1 MNYLL
6 NLCWCS
12 FQLQDLAS
20 SPGIRNPEL
29 NNAEC
34 VIEGHGTNIQ
44 ATGRG
49 LEIRIMICGSFCFTC
64 AAFDPLYGM
73 IVPYVKCL
81 KEAKSPEYKAMLCL
95 SVLVGVSGSLIWLIL
110 LSVVIYFSVRDGALF
125 YLNILLVLIPV
136 LYFIIPLSKR
146 VRDIW
151 NNFRSSYPGQMN
163 NGFMWFEKLLAPL
176 SVIYTCFFSCWMLI
190 GIMLNPSWGLTM
202 ALAVSLVISFFNFT
216 VGGYLNARQMF
227 SDESTPLF
235 PLLSLLNRDESILS
249 YLRRKWV
256 LSFLALTSLTIVV
269 IFAGQ
274 SFNGRETADGTF
286 KTVMFTALVF
296 FTSWLSWK
304 RLFSQKSERREAPTT
319 NLADLL
325 IHLCQLL
332 SRPAESER
340 REAPTTNLPDLLTHL
355 CQILSQ
361 YAEPGLN
368 FRGTS
373 PHNSFRESMGEPQP
387 SCGDIDESSSDHSI
401 DSWV

>member
-34 VIEGHGTNIQ
+34 VIEGHGTDMQ
-44 ATGRG
+44 ATGRS
-49 LEIRIMICGSFCFTC
+49 LEIRIMIWGSFCSTC
-64 AAFDPLYGM
+64 AAFNPLYEM
-73 IVPYVKCL
+73 IAGCMVLLEKVN
-81 KEAKSPEYKAMLCL
+81 SPEYKAMLCL
-95 SVLVGVSGSLIWLIL
+95 SVLVGVSGSFIWLIL
-110 LSVVIYFSVRDGALF
+110 LSVVIYFSVRDGPLF
-125 YLNILLVLIPV
+125 YLDILLVLI
-136 LYFIIPLSKR
+136 LLFFFFITPLSKR

-151 NNFRSSYPGQMN
+151 NCCKSSDPGQKN
-163 NGFMWFEKLLAPL
+163 SGFMWFQKLLVPL

-190 GIMLNPSWGLTM
+190 GIMLNPIWGLTI
-202 ALAVSLVISFFNFT
+202 ALAVCLFISSFNYII
-216 VGGYLNARQMF
+216 GGYVDVRKTPC
-227 SDESTPLF
+227 DESMHP
-235 PLLSLLNRDESILS
+235 S
-249 YLRRKWV
+249 LRRNWV
-256 LSFLALTSLTIVV
+256 LSFLALIFLTFVV
-269 IFAGQ
+269 IFSGQ
-274 SFNGRETADGTF
+274 SFNGRETADGIF
-286 KTVMFTALVF
+286 KTVLFTAIAFLN
-296 FTSWLSWK
+296 SWLSWK

-319 NLADLL
+319 NLPESLR
-325 IHLCQLL
+325 HLRQIP
-332 SRPAESER
+332 SQHAESER

>member
-1 MNYLL
+1 MFKCFGGSIWFIYLVDTFICC
-6 NLCWCS
+6 NLFLCERRTT
-12 FQLQDLAS
+12 FL
-20 SPGIRNPEL
+20 PGYL
-29 NNAEC
+29 
-34 VIEGHGTNIQ
+34 T
-44 ATGRG
+44 
-49 LEIRIMICGSFCFTC
+49 CFDSII
-64 AAFDPLYGM
+64 F
-73 IVPYVKCL
+73 
-81 KEAKSPEYKAMLCL
+81 
-95 SVLVGVSGSLIWLIL
+95 
-110 LSVVIYFSVRDGALF
+110 F
-125 YLNILLVLIPV
+125 
-136 LYFIIPLSKR
+136 FITPLSKR

-151 NNFRSSYPGQMN
+151 NCCKSSDPGQKN
-163 NGFMWFEKLLAPL
+163 SGFMWFQKLLVPL

-190 GIMLNPSWGLTM
+190 GIMLNPTWGLTM

-319 NLADLL
+319 NL
-325 IHLCQLL
+325 
-332 SRPAESER
+332 
-340 REAPTTNLPDLLTHL
+340 PDPLTHL
-355 CQILSQ
+355 CQILIRH
-361 YAEPGLN
+361 AEPGLN

-373 PHNSFRESMGEPQP
+373 PHISFRESRET
-387 SCGDIDESSSDHSI
+387 D
-401 DSWV
+401 V